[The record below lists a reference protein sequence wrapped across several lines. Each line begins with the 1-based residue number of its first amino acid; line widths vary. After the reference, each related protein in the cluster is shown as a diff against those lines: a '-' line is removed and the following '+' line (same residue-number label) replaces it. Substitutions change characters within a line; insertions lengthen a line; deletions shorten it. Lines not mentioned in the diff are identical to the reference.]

1 MTRRS
6 IRRLAAILA
15 IGAAGTAAIAAN
27 PKPPETKSA
36 RPPVVV
42 APLTAEVIADS
53 VRSEQD
59 AVLRRLDICD
69 KLRKLG
75 ESTGNP
81 ALIQQAEDL
90 EKQATT
96 LYSARVA
103 RLGVKGGPKAA
114 DDDVVINAPA
124 VVPAAPVAARG
135 GR

>member
-1 MTRRS
+1 MRRRS
-6 IRRLAAILA
+6 IRRLAATLTL
-15 IGAAGTAAIAAN
+15 GVAGTAAIAAN

-42 APLTAEVIADS
+42 APLSADVIADA

-103 RLGVKGGPKAA
+103 RLGVKGGPKASE
-114 DDDVVINAPA
+114 DDVAIHAPA
-124 VVPAAPVAARG
+124 VVPPAPVAATG